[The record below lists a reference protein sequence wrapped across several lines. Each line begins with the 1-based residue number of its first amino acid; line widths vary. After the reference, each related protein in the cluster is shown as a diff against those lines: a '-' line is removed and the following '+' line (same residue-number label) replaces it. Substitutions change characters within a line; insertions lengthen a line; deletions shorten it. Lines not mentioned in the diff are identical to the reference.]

1 MVAVT
6 DHSRDSGKLV
16 LLLYFCS
23 AYRGRRRA
31 ISSRNMQEA
40 LQQLWYLIAYR
51 DRVHAFLLSCQAR
64 TAEGPD
70 LQRQVRTLMSLPSSK
85 NSPPRMRTD
94 CDPCLQSQDAPQERI
109 NTDQFGLEHH
119 FYQDS
124 ARLSKIQSRGR
135 AEKVFV
141 LENPSTYIS
150 KRVCRSLVAVRPAR
164 LRSHPRVAELRWRLT
179 LYAPHDN
186 RADTAC

>member
-1 MVAVT
+1 MTTLATVVSWCCCCTFAVLT
-6 DHSRDSGKLV
+6 VDVGGTSHHATCRRHCSSYGTSLPITIGFMP
-16 LLLYFCS
+16 FCS
-23 AYRGRRRA
+23 GR
-31 ISSRNMQEA
+31 
-40 LQQLWYLIAYR
+40 WC
-51 DRVHAFLLSCQAR
+51 CQAR

-70 LQRQVRTLMSLPSSK
+70 LQRQVRTLMSLPSTK
-85 NSPPRMRTD
+85 TGAPRMRTN

-109 NTDQFGLEHH
+109 DTDQFGHGHH

-164 LRSHPRVAELRWRLT
+164 LRSHPRVAELKWRLT
-179 LYAPHDN
+179 LYA
-186 RADTAC
+186 R